1 MSTSEKDITTTEW
14 TKITDPGQSGT
25 CWKKTGAV
33 IVIDHTVDGAGAAT
47 LPLAS
52 PLVTVGKS
60 KRAPLDQDNTDVLGL
75 PADSALDVFYAL
87 ALDKVGKLAVDVI

>member
-25 CWKKTGAV
+25 CWKKTGRP
-33 IVIDHTVDGAGAAT
+33 IVVDHTVDGAGAAT

-52 PLVTVGKS
+52 ALVTVGKS
-60 KRAPLDQDNTDVLGL
+60 KRVPLDQDNTDVLGL

-87 ALDKVGKLAVDVI
+87 ALDKAGKLAVDVI

>member
-1 MSTSEKDITTTEW
+1 MATSEIGITTTEW

-25 CWKKTGAV
+25 CWKKTGFP
-33 IVIDHTVDGAGAAT
+33 ILIDHTVAGAGAAT

-52 PLVTVGKS
+52 ALVTVGKS
-60 KRAPLDQDNTDVLGL
+60 KRVPLDQDSTEVLAL

-87 ALDKVGKLAVDVI
+87 AMERAGKLVADVL